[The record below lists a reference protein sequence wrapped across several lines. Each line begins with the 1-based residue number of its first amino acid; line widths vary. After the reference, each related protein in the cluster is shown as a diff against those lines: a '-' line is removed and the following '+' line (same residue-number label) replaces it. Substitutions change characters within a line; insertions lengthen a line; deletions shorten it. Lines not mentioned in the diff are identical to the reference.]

1 MQTKRLWLVL
11 LLIGYF
17 VSAQT
22 KGVVI
27 DESGKPIPYVNI
39 WVENENIGTTSE
51 ENGEF
56 SIAASANKNLI
67 FSILGF
73 EKRVLKA
80 SEASNVIMKAVSFQL
95 DEVVVARHFETKKIE
110 IGTINNSVLEAFDN
124 GPRIDVKFFPYE
136 AAYKKTK
143 FIKKVSILTDSRIDN
158 ATVKIH
164 FYKADANGFPGEELL
179 TKDYIVTI
187 QKGVVRNGFDLT
199 DLNLKMPKSG
209 LFIGFEKLL
218 ISKNKLEKTIVNS
231 NTQKTSIQVIYYPL
245 VLYNYVERDYLFTF
259 SGGKW
264 SRQTSDKNEGASGKI
279 KVYEPAINLV
289 LTN

>member
-1 MQTKRLWLVL
+1 MLENRFWLVL
-11 LLIGYF
+11 FLIGFY

-22 KGVVI
+22 KGVVV

-39 WVENENIGTTSE
+39 WLENENIGTTTE

-56 SIAASANKNLI
+56 SITASANKNLI

-73 EKRVLKA
+73 EKRILKA
-80 SEASNVIMKAVSFQL
+80 SEVSNVILKSISFQL
-95 DEVVVARHFETKKIE
+95 DEVVIARHFETRKLE
-110 IGTINNSVLEAFDN
+110 IGPINNSVFEAFDN
-124 GPRIDVKFFPYE
+124 GLRIDVKFFPYE
-136 AAYKKTK
+136 AVYKKTK
-143 FIKKVSILTDSRIDN
+143 YIKKVSILTDSRIDN

-199 DLNLKMPKSG
+199 DLNLKMPKTG

-218 ISKNKLEKTIVNS
+218 ILKNKLEKTIVNS
-231 NTQKTSIQVIYYPL
+231 NTQKTSIQVIFYPL

-264 SRQTSDKNEGASGKI
+264 SRQTNDENQINRGKI
-279 KVYEPAINLV
+279 KVYEPAINV
-289 LTN
+289 ILTN

>member
-1 MQTKRLWLVL
+1 MKYLFFL
-11 LLIGYF
+11 LFSLSF
-17 VSAQT
+17 FAQT
-22 KGVVI
+22 KGVVV

-73 EKRVLKA
+73 EKRIIKA
-80 SEASNVIMKAVSFQL
+80 SEVSNVKLKAISFQL
-95 DEVVVARHFETKKIE
+95 DEVVIARRFETKKIE
-110 IGTINNSVLEAFDN
+110 IGQINNSPFEAFDN

-136 AAYKKTK
+136 TSYKRTR

-164 FYKADANGFPGEELL
+164 FYKVDSNGFPGDELL
-179 TKDYIVTI
+179 TKDFIVTL

-199 DLNLKMPKSG
+199 DLNLKMPKTG
-209 LFIGFEKLL
+209 IFIGFEKL
-218 ISKNKLEKTIVNS
+218 IIAKNKLEKTIVNS
-231 NTQKTSIQVIYYPL
+231 NTGKETIQILYYPF
-245 VLYNYVERDYLFTF
+245 VLYNYVERDFLFTF

-264 SRQTSDKNEGASGKI
+264 NRQTGEKSAGSTNKI
-279 KVYEPAINLV
+279 KAYEPAINLV

>member
-1 MQTKRLWLVL
+1 MILKYLFFILFS
-11 LLIGYF
+11 ISF
-17 VSAQT
+17 SAQT
-22 KGVVI
+22 RGVVV
-27 DESGKPIPYVNI
+27 DESGKPISYVNI

-51 ENGEF
+51 ENGAF

-73 EKRVLKA
+73 EKKVLKA
-80 SEASNVIMKAVSFQL
+80 SEASNVIMKAASFQL

-179 TKDYIVTI
+179 TKDYIVNI

-199 DLNLKMPKSG
+199 ELNLKMPKSG

-264 SRQTSDKNEGASGKI
+264 TRQTNDKNQSESGKI

>member
-1 MQTKRLWLVL
+1 MIVKYLFFILFSL
-11 LLIGYF
+11 SI
-17 VSAQT
+17 SAQT
-22 KGVVI
+22 KGVVV

-51 ENGEF
+51 ENGAF
-56 SIAASANKNLI
+56 SIPASANKNLI

-73 EKRVLKA
+73 EKRVIKA

-110 IGTINNSVLEAFDN
+110 IGQINNSVLEAFDN
-124 GPRIDVKFFPYE
+124 GPRIDVKLFPYE

-179 TKDYIVTI
+179 TRDYIVTI

-199 DLNLKMPKSG
+199 DLNLKMPKTG

-231 NTQKTSIQVIYYPL
+231 NTQKTSVQVIYYPL
-245 VLYNYVERDYLFTF
+245 VLYNYIERDYLFTF

-264 SRQTSDKNEGASGKI
+264 SRQTGDKNQGSSGKI

>member
-1 MQTKRLWLVL
+1 MIVKYLFFILFSL
-11 LLIGYF
+11 SI
-17 VSAQT
+17 SAQT
-22 KGVVI
+22 KGVVV

-80 SEASNVIMKAVSFQL
+80 SEASNVIMKAVSFPL

-110 IGTINNSVLEAFDN
+110 IGQINNSVLEAFDN
-124 GPRIDVKFFPYE
+124 GPRIDVKLFPYE

-179 TKDYIVTI
+179 TRDYIVTI

-199 DLNLKMPKSG
+199 DLNLKMPKTG

-245 VLYNYVERDYLFTF
+245 VLYNYIERDYLFTF

-264 SRQTSDKNEGASGKI
+264 SRQTGDKNQGSSGKI

>member
-1 MQTKRLWLVL
+1 MS
-11 LLIGYF
+11 F
-17 VSAQT
+17 SFFAQT
-22 KGVVI
+22 KGIVV

-56 SIAASANKNLI
+56 SITASANKKLI

-73 EKRVLKA
+73 EKRIIIATDVSNVKLKA
-80 SEASNVIMKAVSFQL
+80 ISFQL
-95 DEVVVARHFETKKIE
+95 EEVVIARRFETRKIE
-110 IGTINNSVLEAFDN
+110 IGQINNSPFEAFDN
-124 GPRIDVKFFPYE
+124 GPRIDVKFFPYNSS
-136 AAYKKTK
+136 YKQTK
-143 FIKKVSILTDSRIDN
+143 FIKKVSILSDSRIDN

-164 FYKADANGFPGEELL
+164 FYKVDSNGFPSDELL
-179 TKDYIVTI
+179 TKDFIVTL

-199 DLNLKMPKSG
+199 DLNLKMPKTG
-209 LFIGFEKLL
+209 IFIGFEKL
-218 ISKNKLEKTIVNS
+218 IIAKNKLEKTIVNS
-231 NTQKTSIQVIYYPL
+231 NTGKPTTQILYYPF
-245 VLYNYVERDYLFTF
+245 VLYNYVERDFLFTF

-264 SRQTSDKNEGASGKI
+264 NRQTSEKSASASDKI